1 MVSYPDRPCPVCK
14 GPMTDRQRSACS
26 GKCRAAWSRKKKA
39 EAQEERE
46 REVTAALDEA
56 EETIRKVRGIIAGEE
71 TRVI

>member
-1 MVSYPDRPCPVCK
+1 MVEYPDRLCPVCK
-14 GPMTDRQRSACS
+14 GPMTGRKESACS
-26 GKCRAAWSRKKKA
+26 GRCRTALSRKKKA

-56 EETIRKVRGIIAGEE
+56 EETIRKVRGIIAGEG